1 MTKRILKSILV
12 VSVAV
17 LVMST
22 TLTMGI
28 LYRYFGKQ
36 IGKELRREAA
46 YLAIAVEKEGME
58 AFDSL
63 PADAQRITYVDT
75 DGTVLF
81 DNADPELLE
90 LIRNTAASLL

>member
-36 IGKELRREAA
+36 SHSSGYALGGK
-46 YLAIAVEKEGME
+46 G
-58 AFDSL
+58 S
-63 PADAQRITYVDT
+63 
-75 DGTVLF
+75 
-81 DNADPELLE
+81 
-90 LIRNTAASLL
+90 